1 MRPLIGG
8 GLLALAT
15 VALAG
20 DSVGKNGG
28 WTFNIDPRL
37 RQLDAAVRSGNIY
50 RKRCFGADN
59 AFRNDDACTFG
70 HAREN
75 GSYDMA
81 IFGDSHADHFVPA
94 IALLAEKAGLSGR
107 QITVGGCLALLG
119 YDNRSPYRRK
129 ALCPSSPKAMVR
141 FVEQNPGLK
150 LAVLAHRWSIY
161 NGTPYSDGEKT
172 KTIYL
177 LAFPADQKSPQRSRV
192 ILRQGLEQTLDFFE
206 SRGIKVLLLGEVPPP
221 GRDPTRCI
229 AHAIRNGEPPDSCG
243 RAESEA
249 LREISES
256 NRLLA
261 TEAAK
266 RKNVTFFSPTNVLC
280 KDGWCGVVR
289 DNVYIYRDG
298 THLTRRAAELF
309 ADYIRLPFGATK

>member
-1 MRPLIGG
+1 
-8 GLLALAT
+8 
-15 VALAG
+15 
-20 DSVGKNGG
+20 
-28 WTFNIDPRL
+28 
-37 RQLDAAVRSGNIY
+37 
-50 RKRCFGADN
+50 
-59 AFRNDDACTFG
+59 
-70 HAREN
+70 
-75 GSYDMA
+75 
-81 IFGDSHADHFVPA
+81 
-94 IALLAEKAGLSGR
+94 
-107 QITVGGCLALLG
+107 
-119 YDNRSPYRRK
+119 
-129 ALCPSSPKAMVR
+129 
-141 FVEQNPGLK
+141 
-150 LAVLAHRWSIY
+150 
-161 NGTPYSDGEKT
+161 
-172 KTIYL
+172 
-177 LAFPADQKSPQRSRV
+177 
-192 ILRQGLEQTLDFFE
+192 
-206 SRGIKVLLLGEVPPP
+206 VPPP